1 MRQMQPKK
9 HKEKFN
15 WKRVR
20 KIAIMILMV
29 FVIAIFILAIVG
41 TVAHAAGLV
50 DDTVKAGNEYSKYP
64 LDNYQLDFYVDS
76 SWDWLPWNWLDGI
89 GKQVMYGLYAIT
101 NFIWTIS
108 LFLSNATGYLVQE
121 AYSLDFISA
130 TADSI
135 GKNIQTIAGISTN
148 GFSKDGFYGG
158 FLLILI
164 LVLGIYVS
172 YTGIIKRETTKA
184 IHAAVNFIVVFVL
197 SAAFIAYAPD
207 YIEKINGFSADISN
221 ASLSMGTKIV
231 MPNSKSQGKNSV
243 DLIRDSLF
251 SIQVKQPWLLLQY
264 DNSDIKTIGENR
276 VENLLS
282 TSPDTNNGKD
292 REDIIKSEIED
303 KENTNLTITKT
314 INRLGM
320 VFFLFI
326 FNIGISIFVF
336 MLTGI
341 MIFSQILFIIY
352 AMFLPVSFL
361 LSMIPTFDNMTKRA
375 IMKLFNTIMSRAGI
389 TLIVT
394 TAFSISTMFY
404 TLSTGY
410 PFFLIAFLQIVT
422 FAGIYFKLG
431 DLMSMFSLQSGESQ
445 SMGRNILRR
454 PRMLMLA
461 HMHRLQHKLGRS
473 ISGNGK
479 KSNAGKKSS
488 KDSGNYASRTTQ
500 ADHTRP
506 DGNTQKASFGK
517 QAGQAAG
524 TAMDMKDRIKDTAG
538 DLKEQAKDLPVNAK
552 YALYHGRSKIVD
564 GISDFK
570 NSVTDTRK
578 ARQQGRK
585 DKQDQRRMTISE
597 RRSKMEQERQR
608 KAKNA
613 TEPKNGAYSN
623 HERPATADTQGKTAY
638 PGKSDKTETIRR
650 ATGADTNDRKSNDR
664 PNERIV
670 KEPMERPKNSNINS
684 QPSKKERN
692 IVKPDKAP
700 IKAERK
706 FVSDNQNGRVSHEEK
721 QPQKAVNP
729 ASTEKEPQRQSVKE
743 RRTTIKR
750 GMGSQ
755 KKVKIANAATAI
767 KKRGQKK

>member
-1 MRQMQPKK
+1 MT
-9 HKEKFN
+9 
-15 WKRVR
+15 
-20 KIAIMILMV
+20 ILV
-29 FVIAIFILAIVG
+29 VLVIVIFILAIVG

-50 DDTVKAGNEYSKYP
+50 DDTIKAGNEYSKYP
-64 LDNYQLDFYVDS
+64 LDNYQLDFYVDN

-121 AYSLDFISA
+121 AYSLDFISV

-135 GKNIQTIAGISTN
+135 GKNMQTIAGISIN
-148 GFSKDGFYGG
+148 GFSTDGFYGG

-164 LVLGIYVS
+164 LILGIYVA
-172 YTGIIKRETTKA
+172 YIGLIKRETTKA
-184 IHAAVNFIVVFVL
+184 IHASVNFVVVFIL

-231 MPNSKSQGKNSV
+231 MPNSKSQGKDSV

-251 SIQVKQPWLLLQY
+251 SIQVQQPWLLLQY
-264 DNSDIKTIGENR
+264 DNSDIKAIGENR
-276 VENLLS
+276 VEKLLS
-282 TSPDTNNGKD
+282 TSPDANNGKD
-292 REDIIKSEIED
+292 REEIVKSEIED
-303 KENTNLTITKT
+303 RKNTNLTITKT

-326 FNIGISIFVF
+326 FNIGISAFVF
-336 MLTGI
+336 LLTGI
-341 MIFSQILFIIY
+341 MIFSQVLFIIY

-361 LSMIPTFDNMTKRA
+361 LSMIPTFESMTRRA
-375 IMKLFNTIMSRAGI
+375 ITKLFNTIMSRAGI

-394 TAFSISTMFY
+394 TAFSISTMLY

-445 SMGRNILRR
+445 SMGRQILRR

-461 HMHRLQHKLGRS
+461 HMHRLQYKLRRS
-473 ISGNGK
+473 ISDNGK

-488 KDSGNYASRTTQ
+488 KDYGTSASRTRQ

-506 DGNTQKASFGK
+506 DGNTQKTSFGK
-517 QAGQAAG
+517 QVGQAAG
-524 TAMDMKDRIKDTAG
+524 TVMDTKDRIKDTAG
-538 DLKEQAKDLPVNAK
+538 QFKEQAEDLPVNAK
-552 YALYHGRSKIVD
+552 YALHHGKSKIVD

-570 NSVTDTRK
+570 TSVTDTRK

-585 DKQDQRRMTISE
+585 DKQDQRRMTIAE
-597 RRSKMEQERQR
+597 RRSKMEQEHKR

-613 TEPKNGAYSN
+613 TEPRNGAYSN
-623 HERPATADTQGKTAY
+623 HERPATADIQGRTDCPSKN
-638 PGKSDKTETIRR
+638 DKIENIRR
-650 ATGADTNDRKSNDR
+650 ATGSTSTNDRKFTDR
-664 PNERIV
+664 PNKRIV
-670 KEPMERPKNSNINS
+670 KESIE
-684 QPSKKERN
+684 QPNGGNVDKQSSKKERKL
-692 IVKPDKAP
+692 IKPEKAS

-706 FVSDNQNGRVSHEEK
+706 CVSDSQNKRAFSINK
-721 QPQKAVNP
+721 QPQKVVYP
-729 ASTEKEPQRQSVKE
+729 ASTEKTPQRQFIKE
-743 RRTTIKR
+743 HKITVKR
-750 GMGSQ
+750 GIGNQ

>member
-1 MRQMQPKK
+1 MRKVHLKNVKGKSNKK
-9 HKEKFN
+9 SI
-15 WKRVR
+15 W
-20 KIAIMILMV
+20 KIAITVLV
-29 FVIAIFILAIVG
+29 VLVIAIFILTIVG

-64 LDNYQLDFYVDS
+64 LDNYQLDFYVDN

-101 NFIWTIS
+101 NFIWIIS

-130 TADSI
+130 TANSI
-135 GKNIQTIAGISTN
+135 GKNMQIIAGVSAN
-148 GFSKDGFYGG
+148 GFSTDGFYGG

-164 LVLGIYVS
+164 LILGIYVA
-172 YTGIIKRETTKA
+172 YIGLIKMETTKA
-184 IHAAVNFIVVFVL
+184 IHAAVNFVVVFIL

-221 ASLSMGTKIV
+221 ASLSIGTKIV
-231 MPNSKSQGKNSV
+231 MPNSKSQGKDSV

-251 SIQVKQPWLLLQY
+251 SIQVQQPWLLLQY
-264 DNSDIKTIGENR
+264 DNSDIKAIGENR
-276 VENLLS
+276 VEKLLF
-282 TSPDTNNGKD
+282 TSPDANNGKD
-292 REDIIKSEIED
+292 REEIVKSEIENR
-303 KENTNLTITKT
+303 KNTNLTITKT

-326 FNIGISIFVF
+326 FNIGISAFVF
-336 MLTGI
+336 LLTGI
-341 MIFSQILFIIY
+341 MIFSQVLFIIY
-352 AMFLPVSFL
+352 AMFLPISFL
-361 LSMIPTFDNMTKRA
+361 LSMIPTFDGMTRRA
-375 IMKLFNTIMSRAGI
+375 ITKLFNTIMSRAGI

-394 TAFSISTMFY
+394 TAFSISTMLY

-445 SMGRNILRR
+445 GMGRQILRR

-461 HMHRLQHKLGRS
+461 HMHRLQHKLRRS
-473 ISGNGK
+473 ISENGK
-479 KSNAGKKSS
+479 KSNEGKKSS
-488 KDSGNYASRTTQ
+488 KDSGASSSRATQ

-517 QAGQAAG
+517 QAGQVAA
-524 TAMDMKDRIKDTAG
+524 TVMDTKDGIKDTAEEF
-538 DLKEQAKDLPVNAK
+538 KEQVKDLPVNAK
-552 YALYHGRSKIVD
+552 YALHHGKSKIVD

-570 NSVTDTRK
+570 TSIADIRK

-585 DKQDQRRMTISE
+585 DKQDQRRITIAE

-608 KAKNA
+608 KTKNA
-613 TEPKNGAYSN
+613 TEPRNGAYSN
-623 HERPATADTQGKTAY
+623 HERSATTDIQGRTAY
-638 PGKSDKTETIRR
+638 PGKSDKTEDIRR
-650 ATGADTNDRKSNDR
+650 PTRAVTGDRKSIDR
-664 PNERIV
+664 SNERIV
-670 KEPMERPKNSNINS
+670 KEPIEQPKGGNVDSPLS
-684 QPSKKERN
+684 RKERK

-700 IKAERK
+700 IKAEHK
-706 FVSDNQNGRVSHEEK
+706 FVSDSHNKRALSVGKRPQEK
-721 QPQKAVNP
+721 VYST
-729 ASTEKEPQRQSVKE
+729 STEKTPQRQFIKE
-743 RRTTIKR
+743 RKITTKMGI
-750 GMGSQ
+750 GSQ
-755 KKVKIANAATAI
+755 KKVKITNAIVAI
-767 KKRGQKK
+767 KKRGQEK